1 MTEERSGENQVI
13 TSRVPRRVAALV
25 TLGATLAVAWIA
37 PTSAASAA
45 GSGQPSSPTAAAIP
59 AAAEPVPEREAA
71 TAIADITAPG
81 GTGNPLAGIPPDF
94 PKVMGYRPTTAQ
106 LANGE
111 VVAINPTGGCSV
123 IGGGEPFDFSTVCKA
138 HDLGYDLLRYA
149 HRHGDPLSTDARVAV
164 DAKFGHDLTAQC
176 ASRYRGP
183 ETSAC
188 DAMAGTF
195 VAGVGFN
202 SWRQE
207 YGPPIATAGIARTIG
222 VIAFGVLVLYFLVT
236 TLAVAITRMWR
247 RRTWRRDPTALRL
260 TLDPAA
266 QG

>member
-1 MTEERSGENQVI
+1 VI

-37 PTSAASAA
+37 PTSAAS
-45 GSGQPSSPTAAAIP
+45 GSSPSGSSPTGTPTAAAMPSTREP
-59 AAAEPVPEREAA
+59 APEREAA
-71 TAIADITAPG
+71 TAIADITAPP
-81 GTGNPLAGIPPDF
+81 GTGNPLAGIPADF
-94 PKVMGYRPTTAQ
+94 PEVMGYRPTTAR

-123 IGGGEPFDFSTVCKA
+123 IGGGEPFDLSTVCKA

-149 HRHGDPLSTDARVAV
+149 HRHGDPLSPDARVAV

-207 YGPPIATAGIARTIG
+207 YGPPIANAGIARTIG

-236 TLAVAITRMWR
+236 TIAVAIARMWR
-247 RRTWRRDPTALRL
+247 RRMWAGPDSPM
-260 TLDPAA
+260 PHP
-266 QG
+266 